1 MQSPKTL
8 ITSVALGAALLTTQ
22 AAAQSA
28 APEAHLAASTQG
40 AQVHSATIKL
50 GDTSHDA
57 SHAGDSTQAG
67 AKQRPDVRKYA
78 EIGKADINTGT
89 VTLGGVSTDA
99 SDAGKSSKAKPQ
111 ERPGMRKYSSMGKFG
126 KPSTAPREIGQ
137 KSQASCQG
145 AAMEADSFELQQ
157 GNASSTASGDLGDTC
172 QIIDVLEDSAVTADS
187 YTARATNVRTQA
199 SASASIARNA
209 TDPSEMTTLEGE
221 LQASLAEQIT
231 VLGMSA
237 AASRISVGAS
247 REVPQGPCGTVTS
260 RSAGARVELGGTTV
274 QIVRERG
281 DARMQE
287 SVERVILRER
297 VLINAGPVAILVA
310 PLLSTRADLSIE
322 AGSLGREGHLG
333 MRGFLQLNSSGVV
346 ATKVLGA
353 DSSMDAGE
361 VAELELETARN
372 LVEVHEQDAAAE
384 GTIRL
389 EVGSESREGR
399 LGAL

>member
-1 MQSPKTL
+1 K
-8 ITSVALGAALLTTQ
+8 
-22 AAAQSA
+22 
-28 APEAHLAASTQG
+28 
-40 AQVHSATIKL
+40 
-50 GDTSHDA
+50 
-57 SHAGDSTQAG
+57 
-67 AKQRPDVRKYA
+67 AKPQERPDMRKYA

-99 SDAGKSSKAKPQ
+99 SDAGKNSKAKPQ
-111 ERPGMRKYSSMGKFG
+111 ERPDMRKYSSMGKFG
-126 KPSTAPREIGQ
+126 KPSTATITLGASG
-137 KSQASCQG
+137 KSDQSAGKKAKPQASTQG
-145 AAMEADSFELQQ
+145 GVTAADRFELQQ
-157 GNASSTASGDLGDTC
+157 GGASSTSSGDLGDTC
-172 QIIDVLEDSAVTADS
+172 QIIDVLEDSAVAADS

-199 SASASIARNA
+199 SASASISRNA
-209 TDPSEMTTLEGE
+209 TDPAQMTTLEGE

-231 VLGMSA
+231 VLGLSA
-237 AASRISVGAS
+237 AASRVSVGAS
-247 REVPQGPCGTVTS
+247 REVPQGHCGTVTS

-281 DARMQE
+281 DASMQE

-297 VLINAGPVAILVA
+297 VLLNAGPVAILVA

-333 MRGFLQLNSSGVV
+333 MRGFLQLNSSGIV
-346 ATKVLGA
+346 ATKVLGG
-353 DSSMDAGE
+353 DSSKDAGE

-372 LVEVHEQDAAAE
+372 LVEVNEQDAAAE

-389 EVGSESREGR
+389 EVGSESREDR